1 MNAADVATRADMVR
15 ISILLSEDLN
25 ELHVPALKYLI
36 LHLNRLQSTFEYQ
49 FLPQPKSSRF
59 LNYLSGNTPKDR
71 MLVQR
76 EVSRFLSE
84 YKAFLA
90 GSQRQFPHLQE
101 PLPEYY
107 IVISLARFSDNYYL
121 AESGQVG
128 IIALGNWERFMAP
141 PSLLEFIL
149 SLVIVES
156 VYLVSTTIGHL
167 SHLGTKGCLFDF
179 NPQLENVRFGV
190 LEGYICNHC
199 RQKIAGSEF
208 PRLAAELSEILDKKW
223 LGQSSDPSSPAGV
236 VANFGYDL
244 FLTKGIKPTLW
255 ERTMSTLQQEGVK
268 QLLKLVGTLIVAVI
282 LFYLGIKSG

>member
-1 MNAADVATRADMVR
+1 MNAADSANRGKVLR

-25 ELHVPALKYLI
+25 DLHVPALKYLI
-36 LHLNRLQSTFEYQ
+36 LCLNSLQSTFEYQ
-49 FLPQPKSSRF
+49 FLPQPKRSRF
-59 LNYLSGNTPKDR
+59 LNYLSGSTPKDR

-76 EVSRFLSE
+76 EVPRFLSE

-90 GSQRQFPHLQE
+90 DTQRQFPHLHE

-107 IVISLARFSDNYYL
+107 IVISLARFSDNFYL
-121 AESGQVG
+121 AESGQLG

-149 SLVIVES
+149 NLVIVES

-190 LEGYICNHC
+190 LEGYICNYC
-199 RQKIAGSEF
+199 RQIIAESEF
-208 PRLAAELSEILDKKW
+208 PRLTAELSEILDKKW
-223 LGQSSDPSSPAGV
+223 LGHSSVPSTPAGV
-236 VANFGYDL
+236 IANFGYDL

-255 ERTMSTLQQEGVK
+255 ERTMSTVQQEGVK
-268 QLLKLVGTLIVAVI
+268 ELLKLVGALILAAI
-282 LFYLGIKSG
+282 LFYLGLKSS